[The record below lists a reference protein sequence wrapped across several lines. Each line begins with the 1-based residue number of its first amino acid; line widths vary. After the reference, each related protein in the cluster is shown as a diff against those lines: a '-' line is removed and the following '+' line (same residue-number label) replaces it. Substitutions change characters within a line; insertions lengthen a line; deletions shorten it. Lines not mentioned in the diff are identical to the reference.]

1 MSEAGSS
8 SLGSNGE
15 IDDPGREPRGLGGPP
30 RNPLG
35 GGPDQ
40 DSGRGDPQGSPGI
53 EGESMMPESPSEDGD
68 RA

>member
-1 MSEAGSS
+1 MSESGSS
-8 SLGSNGE
+8 SPDPNSE

-40 DSGRGDPQGSPGI
+40 DSGRGQPAGSPGLS
-53 EGESMMPESPSEDGD
+53 GPSDVPEAPDADD